1 VTEREMPKV
10 PKVPRVPKMRRRTDN
25 RGRRS
30 EIRAHQRRVNP
41 QRSSSFAKATE
52 DREVGAAEPW

>member
-1 VTEREMPKV
+1 V